1 MAFIPRPNTGTLWP
15 NDRKS
20 SANHPDVRGDLSLDR
35 GLLQGLLRKTDDD
48 LIKISISGW
57 NKTIAGKDC
66 ISIAASEPYVKKE
79 ESTYK
84 KSVDDEDI
92 PF

>member
-1 MAFIPRPNTGTLWP
+1 MAFIPKPNTGTLWP

-20 SANHPDVRGDLSLDR
+20 SANHPDVRGDLYLDK

-57 NKTIAGKDC
+57 NKTIASKDC

-79 ESTYK
+79 ESSYK
-84 KSVDDEDI
+84 KPVDDEDV

>member
-20 SANHPDVRGDLSLDR
+20 SDNHPDVRGDLSLDR

-48 LIKISISGW
+48 LIKISVSGW

-79 ESTYK
+79 EPTYK
-84 KSVDDEDI
+84 KPADDEDV

>member
-15 NDRKS
+15 NDRKAADS
-20 SANHPDVRGDLSLDR
+20 HPDVRGDLCLDR

-57 NKTIAGKDC
+57 NKTIVGKQC
-66 ISIAASEPYVKKE
+66 VSLSASEPYVKKE
-79 ESTYK
+79 ASPK
-84 KSVDDEDI
+84 ASQDNDEDI

>member
-1 MAFIPRPNTGTLWP
+1 MAFIPKPNTGIFWP
-15 NDRKS
+15 NDKKS

-35 GLLQGLLRKTDDD
+35 GLLQGLLRKTDDE

-79 ESTYK
+79 EPPYK
-84 KSVDDEDI
+84 KPTDDEDV